1 MSKELKKK
9 QAEIDEQ
16 FKKLSEQKDAL
27 MNQAQQ
33 INQELFRL
41 QGEYR
46 LLESLIKEDKKPKEE
61 K

>member
-1 MSKELKKK
+1 MNELKKK
-9 QAEIDEQ
+9 QTEIDEQ

>member
-1 MSKELKKK
+1 MKELKKK
-9 QAEIDEQ
+9 QTEIDEQ